1 MKSISPTNRPAASQR
16 DGEAVAPSSNV
27 GPSDVARPAS
37 EKPKGRP
44 MGESAAAARIVT
56 ARSMPAKKVRGRPKA
71 KATKNAT
78 QVKPAGKR
86 VRKAAPASKQDGV
99 IALLR
104 RPEGASIDALVKS
117 TGWQPHSVR
126 GFLAGTVRKKLKLQ
140 LQSQKVDGKRI
151 YRIKA
156 GKTPATTKKSRKV

>member
-16 DGEAVAPSSNV
+16 NGATVASSLNVDPSEA
-27 GPSDVARPAS
+27 ARPAT

-44 MGESAAAARIVT
+44 MGESAAAARVAT
-56 ARSMPAKKVRGRPKA
+56 ARSMPAKKVRGGPKA
-71 KATKNAT
+71 KAAKSAAKA
-78 QVKPAGKR
+78 KPAGKH

-99 IALLR
+99 IASLR
-104 RPEGASIDALVKS
+104 RPQGASIDALVKS

-140 LQSQKVDGKRI
+140 LQSEKVDGKRI

-156 GKTPATTKKSRKV
+156 GKTPATTTKSRKV